1 MLRSFFRLIT
11 VSMAWAMSLA
21 GADLLA
27 QSSSDGYQLSGYIL
41 DAASGEALIGATVW
55 CTTINAGV
63 SSNTYGYYSL
73 QLPTGLQKV
82 SVSFIGFQSQSY
94 EFDLKADQKMDVE
107 LASGVAIEE
116 AIVTGES
123 FNRIE
128 DQVQMSKMEIP
139 MDQVRRL
146 PAIGGEVDLLKSL
159 QLMPGVQSGGEGT
172 SGLYVRGGSPD
183 QNLIVLDGVP
193 LYSVSHLFGF
203 FSVFNA
209 DAVKQMS
216 ITKGGFPARY
226 GGRLSSVL
234 EVNMKDGNMREYH
247 GTANVSILASKFTV
261 EGPIVKDK
269 ASFMLSG
276 RRTYLDLLLN
286 PVINSINSNDPSV
299 QTDPR
304 YFFYDLNGKVNWKI
318 GPKDR
323 VYVSLFNGKDDFGL
337 AATETEGFS
346 TSAFD
351 FGLDWKNQ
359 VLAARWNHEWNAKLF
374 SNLTLTQSE
383 YNFNTGIQFSET
395 ENSPDATPTSFTSL
409 YRSGIVDYAARMDFS
424 NAISNKHYLRYGGNV
439 TLRQFNPGATTLQ
452 FQDSDFPG
460 IDTTFGSSELE
471 SVERFLYIE
480 DEVQLSDRVKANF
493 GVHATALQVNGTY
506 FPSLQPRAALNW
518 KLKDGSA
525 LKFSYAQMQQFV
537 HLLTNEGLS
546 LPTDLWVP
554 ATDEVTPPI
563 EHAIRCWM
571 GQDVWGD

>member
-1 MLRSFFRLIT
+1 MRRFLFLPTTLAVACVML
-11 VSMAWAMSLA
+11 LA
-21 GADLLA
+21 SANVLQA
-27 QSSSDGYQLSGYIL
+27 QSSSEGYQLSGYIL

-73 QLPTGLQKV
+73 QLPTGPQKV

-94 EFDLKADQKMDVE
+94 EFDLKEDQKMDVE
-107 LASGVAIEE
+107 LASGVAIQE

-299 QTDPR
+299 ETDPR
-304 YFFYDLNGKVNWKI
+304 YFFYDLNGKVNWKV

-323 VYVSLFNGKDDFGL
+323 VYLSVFNGKDDFGL
-337 AATETEGFS
+337 AATEREGVS
-346 TSAFD
+346 TSTFD

-359 VLAARWNHEWNAKLF
+359 VLAARWNHEWSSKLF

-395 ENSPDATPTSFTSL
+395 ENNVDSTSSSFASL
-409 YRSGIVDYAARMDFS
+409 YRSGIIDYAARIDFS
-424 NAISNKHYLRYGGNV
+424 NAINNKHYLRYGGNI
-439 TLRQFNPGATTLQ
+439 TLRKFNPGATTLQ

-460 IDTTFGSSELE
+460 IDTTFGSSELQ
-471 SVERFLYIE
+471 SVERFL
-480 DEVQLSDRVKANF
+480 VLR
-493 GVHATALQVNGTY
+493 
-506 FPSLQPRAALNW
+506 R
-518 KLKDGSA
+518 
-525 LKFSYAQMQQFV
+525 
-537 HLLTNEGLS
+537 
-546 LPTDLWVP
+546 
-554 ATDEVTPPI
+554 
-563 EHAIRCWM
+563 
-571 GQDVWGD
+571 